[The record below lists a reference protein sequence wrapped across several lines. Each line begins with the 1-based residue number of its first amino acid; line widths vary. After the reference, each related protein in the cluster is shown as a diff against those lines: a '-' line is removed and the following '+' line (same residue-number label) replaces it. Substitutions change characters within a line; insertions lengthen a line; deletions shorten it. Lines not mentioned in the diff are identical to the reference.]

1 LILYIHGF
9 RTTPNSFKAQTLKT
23 HYGDNIIISN
33 HPIIPQ
39 EAIEYLENIIKK
51 EKIKTIIA
59 SSLGG
64 FYATYLAQKYHLKT
78 VLINPSVEPYKS
90 LGRYLGVNSKDN
102 GEEFVWKKEYMQVL
116 ERFKI
121 DKIDKKRFFLFLQ
134 TGDEILDY
142 RIAEKFYSGSKL
154 ILEEEGNHRF
164 QGFERFYG
172 EVDEFFNS

>member
-1 LILYIHGF
+1 
-9 RTTPNSFKAQTLKT
+9 
-23 HYGDNIIISN
+23 
-33 HPIIPQ
+33 
-39 EAIEYLENIIKK
+39 
-51 EKIKTIIA
+51 
-59 SSLGG
+59 
-64 FYATYLAQKYHLKT
+64 
-78 VLINPSVEPYKS
+78 
-90 LGRYLGVNSKDN
+90 
-102 GEEFVWKKEYMQVL
+102 ML